1 MHRFLKSLR
10 LVTLALGLSGL
21 AAPIWAQVCAAPG
34 KDGVNFSRNT
44 YFPGSGTASAGSSV
58 VNFGAARADTNA
70 ASTAFAAGDLALV
83 IQMQDALINNTDS
96 GAYGDGVAGDPATG
110 STNLRSVGFY
120 EFKQVVVASAGS
132 ITLDSPLANTYTTAN
147 ADTTTGN
154 RRFQVVR
161 VPQFASVS
169 LPGGTLNVTPWD
181 GSTGGLFVLDA
192 SGVLSLNG
200 TTVNANATGFRGGGS
215 QNATVISGSNVTT
228 YASAQTTGTP
238 PANLGAAKGE
248 GIAGTPR
255 FVRSDTVI
263 NAGFSGLNLGTS
275 GYPNGLD
282 LARGAAG
289 NAGGGGTQHN
299 AGGGGGGN
307 AGTGGR
313 GGNTFGLFS
322 TTNTGG
328 CVQFGPG
335 FFACGGDGAR
345 AMGGFGGLGVTPTA
359 ARLFLGGGGGAGE
372 NNNANDN
379 PTLAQGSGGNGGGLI
394 FVRARNITGSGQF
407 SASGGSGQPAGRDA
421 AGGGGAGGTVVLVTE
436 STSVPGLQVNVSG
449 GAGGNTGLP
458 LRGNETQGTGAGG
471 GGGAFIRSTGVTVGA
486 ATFAGG
492 TAGVNVP
499 VSGVSNTFGASGGA
513 AGQAN
518 VPFSGTQFPN
528 PTSCFP
534 ALTVIK
540 STSTPTRTLPAQ
552 PTAVYAIRVSNT
564 GGGADAVGVA
574 LSDVLPVPF
583 TLASSTATVA
593 LGAGASGPT
602 AAPASGTSTVI
613 IGTPGGTN
621 ANSFTIPAGGTLTAT
636 FVVNLNNAEPGT
648 YQNPADTLYS
658 DPTRSVATGVLTPGG
673 SYATGGGTAGGS
685 NYASGASIQEDV
697 SITATTLLTI
707 AKTNA
712 VGTLTAGTT
721 TSYTITVANGGPSS
735 AANAVLRD
743 PAAAGLNCTAVS
755 CSVSGG
761 AAVCPVAP
769 ALSLANLQSPAGVPI
784 ASFPAS
790 SSLSFVVTCG
800 VTANGVP

>member
-1 MHRFLKSLR
+1 MHRLLKYLCLGVLTLTLIG
-10 LVTLALGLSGL
+10 LVSPA
-21 AAPIWAQVCAAPG
+21 WAQVCGAPG
-34 KDGVNFSRNT
+34 KDGVSFSRNS
-44 YFPGSGTASAGSSV
+44 YFPGSGTAGAGSSV
-58 VNFGAARADTNA
+58 VNFGAARIDANA
-70 ASTAFAAGDLALV
+70 VSTAFGAGDLALV
-83 IQMQDALINNTDS
+83 IQMQDALVNNADS

-110 STNLRSVGFY
+110 STNLRSTGFY
-120 EFKQVVVASAGS
+120 EFRRVVAASGGS
-132 ITLDSPLANTYTTAN
+132 ITLDTPLVNTYTTAN
-147 ADTTTGN
+147 ADTTSGN

-161 VPQFASVS
+161 VPQFASVT
-169 LPGGTLNVTPWD
+169 LPGGILNVTPWN
-181 GSTGGLFVLDA
+181 GSTGGLMVIDA
-192 SGVLSLNG
+192 SGLLNLNS
-200 TTVNANATGFRGGGS
+200 TTINANAVGFRGGGS

-228 YASAQTTGTP
+228 YASAQVAGTP

-263 NAGFSGLNLGTS
+263 SNGYSGINLGTS
-275 GYPNGLD
+275 GYANGFD

-313 GGNTFGLFS
+313 GGNTYANFS
-322 TTNTGG
+322 GTNTGS

-372 NNNANDN
+372 SNNANDN
-379 PTLAQGSGGNGGGLI
+379 PTVAQGSGGNGGGLI
-394 FVRARNITGSGQF
+394 FVRARSVSGSGVF
-407 SASGGSGQPAGRDA
+407 NANGGIGQPGGRDA
-421 AGGGGAGGTVVLVTE
+421 AGGGGAGGTVVLITE

-486 ATFAGG
+486 TQIAGG
-492 TAGVNVP
+492 ASGVNVP
-499 VSGVSNTFGASGGA
+499 VNGVSNTFGASGGA
-513 AGQAN
+513 GGVAN
-518 VPFSGTQFPN
+518 VNFSGTQFPN

-534 ALTVIK
+534 QLTVLK
-540 STSTPTRTLPAQ
+540 STTTPTRTV
-552 PTAVYAIRVSNT
+552 PTDSTAGYVVSVRNAVGV
-564 GGGADAVGVA
+564 GVAVGVA
-574 LSDVLPVPF
+574 VTDVLPAPF
-583 TLASSTATVA
+583 TLQSSTATVA
-593 LGAGASGPT
+593 LGAGSLGPSP
-602 AAPASGTSTVI
+602 APATGTSTVTI
-613 IGTPGGTN
+613 ATPGSST
-621 ANSFTIPAGGTLTAT
+621 ATSFFIPPGGEVTLT
-636 FVVNLNNAEPGT
+636 FNVSLNGAAPGT

-658 DPTRSVATGVLTPGG
+658 DPTRSVAAGVVTPGG
-673 SYATGGGTAGGS
+673 GYANGGGTAGGS

-697 SITATTLLTI
+697 SITASTLLTI
-707 AKTNA
+707 TKTNA
-712 VGTLTAGTT
+712 VGTVTAGTT
-721 TSYTITVANGGPSS
+721 TSYTITVANGGPSA

-743 PAAAGLNCTAVS
+743 PAATGLNCTAVS

-769 ALSLANLQSPAGVPI
+769 ALSLANLQSPVGVTI
-784 ASFPAS
+784 SSFPAN

-800 VTANGVP
+800 VTATGVP